1 MLINGRYI
9 KSDNIT
15 STYMNNSSDRAVFET
30 INEDKTVFC
39 SREQYEV
46 AIMQLQREMET
57 KRSNQ

>member
-15 STYMNNSSDRAVFET
+15 SSHMNNNSNCAVFET
-30 INEDKTVFC
+30 IDGSEQITC

-46 AIMQLQREMET
+46 AIMELQREMET
-57 KRSNQ
+57 KMSNP